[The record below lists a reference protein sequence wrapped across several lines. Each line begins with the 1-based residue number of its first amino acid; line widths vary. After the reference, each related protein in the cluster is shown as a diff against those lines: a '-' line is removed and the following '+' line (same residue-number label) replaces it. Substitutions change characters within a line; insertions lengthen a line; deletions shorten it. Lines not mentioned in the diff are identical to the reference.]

1 MTDDQQPDYYQ
12 PAPPPDRE
20 TYVRAR
26 GGGWLTVLPWIV
38 GALIVLIIAVAAGL
52 GTAYLGSQMNAAPP
66 PLTALPSPTPTR
78 APDVASPSAPA
89 SDAPAS
95 AQPSDEAPP
104 TDAATPPPAEATP
117 RVHVVRRGESISLIA
132 LEYDVT
138 PESIIE
144 LNELENPN
152 VIVPGQELLIP
163 PP

>member
-12 PAPPPDRE
+12 PAPPVDRA
-20 TYVRAR
+20 TYVRPR
-26 GGGWLTVLPWIV
+26 GGGALSVLPWIV
-38 GALIVLIIAVAAGL
+38 GGLIVLIVAVAAGL
-52 GTAYLGSQMNAAPP
+52 GTAYLVSQMNAAPP

-78 APDVASPSAPA
+78 APAVSSPSAPP
-89 SDAPAS
+89 SEVPAS
-95 AQPSDEAPP
+95 AQPSEEAPP
-104 TDAATPPPAEATP
+104 TDAATPPSAEATP

-132 LEYDVT
+132 IEYGVT